1 LQLPPTGAQASTV
14 GTRQTLTAMGYDRQ
28 LLLHLATSRRL
39 ERGVKALPG
48 GEAAA
53 WRAASRYVAGRTE
66 LQALPAAEALLAAGH
81 AVSVDLF
88 GERVDDPA
96 VADRVV
102 EDYRSLAVKIVGLP
116 AEAWLSLDLSHL
128 AVHVDAAAAA
138 DRLEA
143 IARALSP
150 GRRIQI
156 GAEDAAH
163 TDAILGCVLEVAG
176 RGLSDRL
183 GATVQANLLRSPV
196 DARKLTDV
204 GVHVRLVKG
213 AYVERTGAHPFGE
226 PTDIAFLRLGSQLA
240 GAGGDWSMATHDGR
254 MREGLLLAH
263 PGVAVEQL
271 LGVRPDV
278 LAQLHDR
285 GVATRVYVPY
295 GPEWFRYWARRVAES
310 RGA

>member
-1 LQLPPTGAQASTV
+1 
-14 GTRQTLTAMGYDRQ
+14 MGYDRT
-28 LLLHLATSRRL
+28 LLLKLATSRRL

-53 WRAASRYVAGRTE
+53 WRAASWYVAGQT
-66 LQALPAAEALLAAGH
+66 QAEALSVARGLLDAGQM
-81 AVSVDLF
+81 VSLDLF

-96 VADRVV
+96 TADQVV
-102 EDYRSLAVKIVGLP
+102 DQYRSLAAAIADLP

-128 AVHVDAAAAA
+128 AVQVDAAAAA
-138 DRLEA
+138 DRLGA
-143 IARALSP
+143 ITQALPP

-176 RGLSDRL
+176 RGLRDRL
-183 GATVQANLLRSPV
+183 GTTVQANLLRSPA
-196 DARKLTDV
+196 DARALIEA

-213 AYVERTGAHPFGE
+213 AYVERSGAHRFGE
-226 PTDIAFLRLGSQLA
+226 PTDIAFLRLGWHLADA
-240 GAGGDWSMATHDGR
+240 GAEWSMATHDGR
-254 MREGLLLAH
+254 MREALLLTH
-263 PGVAVEQL
+263 PGIVVEQL

-278 LAQLHDR
+278 LAQLHARD
-285 GVATRVYVPY
+285 VQTRVYVPY
-295 GPEWFRYWARRVAES
+295 GPNWFRYWARRVAES

>member
-1 LQLPPTGAQASTV
+1 
-14 GTRQTLTAMGYDRQ
+14 MGYDRQ

-39 ERGVKALPG
+39 ERGVRALPG

-66 LQALPAAEALLAAGH
+66 PPALQAAAALLDAGH
-81 AVSVDLF
+81 AVSIDLF

-96 VADRVV
+96 TADQVV
-102 EDYRSLAVKIVGLP
+102 DDYRSLAAKVDGLAP
-116 AEAWLSLDLSHL
+116 EAWLSLDLSHL

-143 IARALSP
+143 ITRAIAP

-163 TDAILGCVLEVAG
+163 SDAILGCVREVAG
-176 RGLSDRL
+176 RGLRDRL
-183 GATVQANLLRSPV
+183 GATVQANLLRSPA
-196 DARKLTDV
+196 DARQLTDA

-226 PTDIAFLRLGSQLA
+226 PTDIAFLRLGAQLA
-240 GAGGDWSMATHDGR
+240 EAGPNWSMATHDGR

-263 PGVAVEQL
+263 PGAVVEQL

-285 GVATRVYVPY
+285 GVATRVYLPY

>member
-1 LQLPPTGAQASTV
+1 
-14 GTRQTLTAMGYDRQ
+14 MGYDRTV
-28 LLLHLATSRRL
+28 LLHLATSRRL

-66 LQALPAAEALLAAGH
+66 PQALQAVEELLAAGH

-88 GERVDDPA
+88 GERVDAPA
-96 VADRVV
+96 VADQVV
-102 EDYRSLAVKIVGLP
+102 DGYRSLAATIADLP
-116 AEAWLSLDLSHL
+116 SKVWLSLDLSHL
-128 AVHVDAAAAA
+128 AVRVDAAAAA

-143 IARALSP
+143 ITRALSP

-163 TDAILGCVLEVAG
+163 TDAILGGVLEVAG

-183 GATVQANLLRSPV
+183 GATVQANLLRSPA
-196 DARKLTDV
+196 DARQLTDA

-213 AYVERTGAHPFGE
+213 AYIERTGAHPFGE
-226 PTDIAFLRLGSQLA
+226 PTDIAFLRLGWQLA
-240 GAGGDWSMATHDGR
+240 GAGADWSMATHDGR
-254 MREGLLLAH
+254 MREALLLAH
-263 PGVAVEQL
+263 PGVVVEQL

-295 GPEWFRYWARRVAES
+295 GPDWFRYWARRVAES
-310 RGA
+310 RGP